1 MRGNVDFF
9 GGVMGGIRRGL
20 TLVGLLIAIAT
31 GALRAAAQIATT
43 TVSDTVY
50 RADLKALGLT
60 I

>member
-1 MRGNVDFF
+1 LRGNVDFF

>member
-50 RADLKALGLT
+50 RADLKALGIT
-60 I
+60 V